1 MMMSLPVGLTPRSTV
16 RPGIVSCSLKDFRD
30 GFERL
35 SPFSLPLTCSGALR
49 TSSVSWQM
57 VSRIAADL
65 PLLLHLGLETGVH
78 GAMVMSDF
86 GARPRWEMH
95 LPHLQVT
102 CLSAQ
107 VSSQRRDGGATG
119 ELASGQAIF
128 QWLCLSSLTFLYLGT
143 WVYLQKLPVPPPTAG
158 GLAEWS

>member
-1 MMMSLPVGLTPRSTV
+1 M
-16 RPGIVSCSLKDFRD
+16 I
-30 GFERL
+30 
-35 SPFSLPLTCSGALR
+35 
-49 TSSVSWQM
+49 WQM
-57 VSRIAADL
+57 ASWVAADL
-65 PLLLHLGLETGVH
+65 PLLLHLGLETGVR
-78 GAMVMSDF
+78 GALVMSEF

>member
-1 MMMSLPVGLTPRSTV
+1 MMSLPVGLTLRSTV

-65 PLLLHLGLETGVH
+65 PLLLHLGLETGVR
-78 GAMVMSDF
+78 GALVMSDF

-95 LPHLQVT
+95 LPYLQVT

-107 VSSQRRDGGATG
+107 VSQRCDGGAIGG
-119 ELASGQAIF
+119 ELGSGQAIF
-128 QWLCLSSLTFLYLGT
+128 QWLCLSSLTFLYLGM
-143 WVYLQKLPVPPPTAG
+143 WVYRQKLPMPPSTAG

>member
-1 MMMSLPVGLTPRSTV
+1 
-16 RPGIVSCSLKDFRD
+16 
-30 GFERL
+30 
-35 SPFSLPLTCSGALR
+35 
-49 TSSVSWQM
+49 M
-57 VSRIAADL
+57 VSQIAADL

-95 LPHLQVT
+95 LPYLQVT

-107 VSSQRRDGGATG
+107 VLQRRDGGATGG

-128 QWLCLSSLTFLYLGT
+128 QWLCLNSLTLFGN
-143 WVYLQKLPVPPPTAG
+143 V
-158 GLAEWS
+158 GLSPEASSATINSWWIG